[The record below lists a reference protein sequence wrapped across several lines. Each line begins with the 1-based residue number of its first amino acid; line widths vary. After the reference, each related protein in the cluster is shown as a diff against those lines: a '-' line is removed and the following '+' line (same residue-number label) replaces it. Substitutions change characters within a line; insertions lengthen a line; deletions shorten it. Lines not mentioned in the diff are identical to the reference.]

1 MIELQNVSKTFRS
14 AAGRVAALEGVSL
27 QVERGEV
34 FGVIG
39 RSGAGKSTLIR
50 LINLLERP
58 SAGRVLVEG
67 TDVTALSPAEL
78 RAFRRRVGMIFQHF
92 GLLSSQTVAANVA
105 FPLKLEG
112 RLSAAE
118 ITARTGELLDRVGLA
133 DQARKYPA
141 QLSGGQKQR
150 VGIAR
155 ALATGPDVLLCD
167 EATSALD
174 PETTRS
180 ILDLVADLNR
190 ELGLTV
196 VLITHAMEVVRQVCD
211 RVAVLDHGR
220 LVESGTAAEVLLNPQ
235 HAATRQLVAETDPGE
250 EIGDRPPGR
259 VVRLSYVGD
268 TAHQPVLARVARDTG
283 VDISILAGR
292 VSRIKDTPY
301 GQMTVALAGSG
312 AEAAIAGLRAAGV
325 RVEETA

>member
-1 MIELQNVSKTFRS
+1 VIELQDVSKSFRS
-14 AAGRVAALEGVSL
+14 AAGPVTALGGVSL
-27 QVERGEV
+27 TVERSEV

-58 SAGRVLVEG
+58 TSGRVLVEG
-67 TDVTALSPAEL
+67 TDVTALDPAEL

-112 RLSAAE
+112 RVKGAALK
-118 ITARTGELLDRVGLA
+118 ARVGELLDRVGLA

-155 ALATGPDVLLCD
+155 ALATGPDILLCD

-180 ILDLVADLNR
+180 ILDLVGDLNR

-196 VLITHAMEVVRQVCD
+196 VLITHGMDVVRQVCD

-220 LVESGTAAEVLLNPQ
+220 LVESGPAVDVLLHPQAAE
-235 HAATRQLVAETDPGE
+235 TKQLVAEADLFEDVG
-250 EIGDRPPGR
+250 GRPPGR
-259 VVRLSYVGD
+259 IVRLSYVGD
-268 TAHQPVLARVARDTG
+268 TAHQPLLAQVARDTG
-283 VDISILAGR
+283 VDFSILAGR

-301 GQMTVALAGSG
+301 GQLTVALTEGPAD
-312 AEAAIAGLRAAGV
+312 AAIARLQAAGV
-325 RVEETA
+325 RVEAA